1 VQFAANSRRINPVVV
16 VFRIGFTFTSHLLLR
31 ISVLTSLTLY
41 QHAGI
46 CIMNEEVGGHGL
58 GAVVPLLYAY
68 RAVVLCVQQPRR
80 LHQRRRERQLPLC

>member
-46 CIMNEEVGGHGL
+46 CIMNEEVGRTRTGRSGSSTICISNSCTRCS
-58 GAVVPLLYAY
+58 AT
-68 RAVVLCVQQPRR
+68 
-80 LHQRRRERQLPLC
+80 